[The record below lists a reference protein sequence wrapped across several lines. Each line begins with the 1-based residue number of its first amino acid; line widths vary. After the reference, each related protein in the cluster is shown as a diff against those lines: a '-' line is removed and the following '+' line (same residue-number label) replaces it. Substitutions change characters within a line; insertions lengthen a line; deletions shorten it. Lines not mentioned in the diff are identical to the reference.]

1 MHSYW
6 SRNIGYGVVGRTKWQ
21 GVKVQMKKVFLKK
34 VVIFLLLI
42 CCSFM
47 ICPQSAMI
55 TMAKENTSYKTHES
69 ENDDDEEEEVD
80 EPALEM
86 GKITTTSLSST
97 KVRLRFKAVEG
108 AESYQIYRR
117 GNSYKKIATVT
128 DTTYIDNTVKDE
140 MQYHYKVV
148 PVSESGK
155 EGIPSVVSFK
165 REQAVNITK
174 QKYSYVQ
181 MQSDLKQ
188 LEKMYGDYCQ
198 IYKVGKSQEGRII
211 YDVAIGNKE
220 AAKSVAVVC
229 TLHAREYVCS
239 VLAMRQIEYY
249 LRNYNGKVN
258 GRKPSYVLENVRIH
272 YIVMANPDGVFISQN
287 RKARWKANARGVDLN
302 RNFPFRFKVRGRKG
316 SEGYSGKKAASER
329 ETQAIVSFL
338 KNLKKETTLCAL
350 VNYHAMGQLV
360 FGSYLGKKENVGKE
374 TRALY
379 VLARRFTGYKDSS
392 IYSAGKI
399 GNSNLRD
406 YALYG
411 LHIPCITLEVGRSLC
426 PCDYHEY
433 NSIFNKNKYVV
444 METAAYY
451 EYD

>member
-1 MHSYW
+1 
-6 SRNIGYGVVGRTKWQ
+6 
-21 GVKVQMKKVFLKK
+21 MKKVFIKK
-34 VVIFLLLI
+34 VVVFLLLF

-47 ICPQSAMI
+47 ICPQTTMV
-55 TMAKENTSYKTHES
+55 TMAKVNYEPTDDDDEEIDDDGNNNDENG
-69 ENDDDEEEEVD
+69 DEEEEVD
-80 EPALEM
+80 EPVLEM

-128 DTTYIDNTVKDE
+128 TTTYIDNTVKDE
-140 MQYHYKVV
+140 TQYHYKVV
-148 PVSESGK
+148 PVSKSG
-155 EGIPSVVSFK
+155 EPGIPSFVSFK
-165 REQAVNITK
+165 RTQAVNITK
-174 QKYSYVQ
+174 QKYSYIQ

-198 IYKVGKSQEGRII
+198 IYNVGKSQEGRII

-220 AAKSVAVVC
+220 AEKSIAVVC

-239 VLAMRQIEYY
+239 VLAMQQIEYY
-249 LRNYNGKVN
+249 LRKYNGKVN
-258 GRKPSYVLENVRIH
+258 GRKPGAVLENVRIH

-287 RKARWKANARGVDLN
+287 RRPRWKANARGVDLN
-302 RNFPFRFKVRGRKG
+302 RNFPFRFKVSGRKG
-316 SEGYSGKKAASER
+316 AAGYSGKKAASEK

-338 KNLKKETTLCAL
+338 QNLKKETTLCAL

-360 FGSYLGKKENVGKE
+360 FGSYLGEKKNVGKE

-379 VLARRFTGYKDSS
+379 LLARRLTGYKDSS
-392 IYSAGKI
+392 IYSAEKI

-406 YALYG
+406 YALYK
-411 LHIPCITLEVGRSLC
+411 LNIPCITLEVGSSFC
-426 PCDYHEY
+426 PCNYKEYH
-433 NSIFNKNKYVV
+433 SIFYKNKYVLL
-444 METAAYY
+444 ETAAYY
-451 EYD
+451 K